1 MTTLTRA
8 LNSIGKKCFID
19 YYDQFQSCTDTQD
32 LARTLLRDNP
42 HASSLSAQRT
52 RIKCAKWIFENHLE
66 TEALNRILHSARL
79 DPQTLETAKQL
90 LNKNLESE
98 Q

>member
-32 LARTLLRDNP
+32 LANTLLHDNP
-42 HASSLSAQRT
+42 HASSLSAQLT
-52 RIKCAKWIFENHLE
+52 RINYAKWIFENNLE
-66 TEALNRILHSARL
+66 NEALDLILHSARL
-79 DPQTLETAKQL
+79 DPQTIETAKRL
-90 LNKNLESE
+90 LSKNAER
-98 Q
+98 